1 MFWSAKEARSL
12 VALMKEELPLAYGT
26 LKIMIHCRMATFVV
40 LLLNVRILK
49 AHFEVVKCVTCLWG
63 KL

>member
-1 MFWSAKEARSL
+1 M
-12 VALMKEELPLAYGT
+12 ALMKEELPLAYGT
-26 LKIMIHCRMATFVV
+26 LKIMIHCQMATFVV